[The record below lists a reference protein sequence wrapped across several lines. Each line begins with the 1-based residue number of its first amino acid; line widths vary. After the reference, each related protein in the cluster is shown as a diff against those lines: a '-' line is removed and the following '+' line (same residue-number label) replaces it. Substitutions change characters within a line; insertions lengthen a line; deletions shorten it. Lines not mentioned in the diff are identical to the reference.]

1 MIQPYPPSPRPVFTR
16 ICCTFMINFST
27 LYISYIFQLKFK
39 LSWPLCIF
47 LTHKN
52 TKSHIIKTHNC
63 CESIKRELKQK
74 KQFLEVHW
82 QMYCTSVFFFLFFF
96 NFTTR
101 WWVHRVPSSIECVGW
116 LDGSKAE
123 AQPDKV
129 YKINPPS
136 SCVLFKGEKMWGRKN
151 KPKKKKSHRKKKKYC
166 SSWNP
171 FFSAGFFFFFFEKL
185 GGMLLNLSCGWFSKL
200 LRTRACSFIG
210 VCFWF
215 FYIYMFDYA
224 STKRR
229 NMWKS
234 NTWL

>member
-82 QMYCTSVFFFLFFF
+82 QMYCTSVFFFLFFS
-96 NFTTR
+96 FTLQ
-101 WWVHRVPSSIECVGW
+101 
-116 LDGSKAE
+116 LDGESTESLPVLNVLVDWTDPRPKR
-123 AQPDKV
+123 
-129 YKINPPS
+129 NP
-136 SCVLFKGEKMWGRKN
+136 
-151 KPKKKKSHRKKKKYC
+151 
-166 SSWNP
+166 
-171 FFSAGFFFFFFEKL
+171 
-185 GGMLLNLSCGWFSKL
+185 
-200 LRTRACSFIG
+200 TR
-210 VCFWF
+210 
-215 FYIYMFDYA
+215 Y
-224 STKRR
+224 TK
-229 NMWKS
+229 
-234 NTWL
+234 